1 MGDKGKK
8 LEKRLWDR
16 VRTTEGAG
24 RAEVFAE
31 IAKIENE
38 KRNFEQSLAL
48 CETAR
53 DLYEA
58 DGKENHVRELI
69 NVYRGI
75 SANLSELERKQESI
89 SEAEKMIPLLESV
102 DSPELGEW
110 VRHVGRLYFSVKD
123 YHKSIELHEKAMQFD
138 AFGNDIHQQGIDC
151 LNLAMAYNRIEQPE
165 ISVDFG
171 KKALEIFKGE
181 KAAEWIVH
189 AEGELCEAFVKLEN
203 PVEIDYF
210 GQRALDWH
218 ITIGNEMPQW
228 WLKLYLGMSQRMQ
241 GDLDKASDLV
251 QEARS
256 YAQAMACSD
265 IEFYSECDEESAK
278 LFELNEMPEEAE
290 KIRQRLANVNS
301 IKGGI

>member
-1 MGDKGKK
+1 MSDKGKK
-8 LEKRLWDR
+8 LEKRLWER
-16 VRTTEGAG
+16 VRNTEGAS

-75 SANLSELERKQESI
+75 SANLAELERKRESI

-110 VRHVGRLYFSVKD
+110 LRHIGRLYFSIKD
-123 YHKSIELHEKAMQFD
+123 YHKSIEFHEKAITAD
-138 AFGNDIHQQGIDC
+138 AFTSDKNQEAIDC

-165 ISVDFG
+165 IAVDFG
-171 KKALEIFKGE
+171 KKALGIFKAN
-181 KAAEWIVH
+181 KDPEWIVH
-189 AEGELCEAFVKLEN
+189 AEGELCESYVKLEN
-203 PVEIDYF
+203 PVEIDYY

-218 ITIGNEMPQW
+218 ITVGNEMPVW
-228 WLKLYLGMSQRMQ
+228 WLKLYLAMSQRMQ
-241 GDLDKASDLV
+241 GELDRASELLED
-251 QEARS
+251 ART
-256 YAQAMACSD
+256 YARAMACTD
-265 IEFYSECDEESAK
+265 IDFYSDCDEESAK
-278 LFELNEMPEEAE
+278 LFELNGMPEEAE
-290 KIRQRLANVNS
+290 KIRKRLANVKE
-301 IKGGI
+301 IKEGV